1 LGAIVISR
9 DYPLPLRWGRV
20 RVGVIHESPLTSIL
34 SRQGERK
41 YFNGLFSTEDTM
53 REVVIAGYL
62 RTALSRSRPND
73 PARDWFHKLRADEL
87 MARLLP
93 ELMQRTG
100 IKSEEIDDFIV
111 GSAYG
116 VSEQW
121 TYGGRFPIFLANLP
135 EKIPSKFVDQQCG
148 SGMAAIHI
156 GSMEIATGFADIVV
170 VGGFEHM
177 TRVPMGAPLKDRGIV
192 SLNPSLFTDPVYKHW
207 DMVTSTNMGLT
218 AEKLY
223 SQKEFTK
230 EDMDRWGTRA
240 HQLASKAQ
248 KEGFFKEEILPIEAE
263 QADGKTLVVHQD
275 QAVRDDTTLEGMRNL
290 KPAFK
295 PDGVITAGNSSPL
308 NAGAASMILMSR
320 ETAGK
325 KGIRPMAT
333 IRSIGFA
340 GVDPTIMGVGPVPA
354 SRMALEKAGLE
365 VKDID
370 YWEINEAF
378 AIVALNCIKDLG
390 IDPDRVNVMGG
401 GTAIGHA
408 LGATGTRL
416 VGTLARIL
424 KVKGGRYGLANACVG
439 GGQGVA
445 TIIERET

>member
-1 LGAIVISR
+1 
-9 DYPLPLRWGRV
+9 
-20 RVGVIHESPLTSIL
+20 
-34 SRQGERK
+34 
-41 YFNGLFSTEDTM
+41 M

-87 MARLLP
+87 MAKLLP
-93 ELMQRTG
+93 ELIQRTG
-100 IKSEEIDDFIV
+100 IKAEEIDDFII

-121 TYGGRFPIFLANLP
+121 TYGGRIPLFLANLP

-156 GSMEIATGFADIVV
+156 GFMEIATGNADIVM

-177 TRVPMGAPLKDRGIV
+177 TRVPMGAPLKEKGIV
-192 SLNPSLFTDPVYKHW
+192 SLNPSLFTDPAYQHW

-218 AEKLY
+218 AEKLF
-223 SQKEFTK
+223 SLTQFTK
-230 EDMDRWGTRA
+230 EEMDRWGTRA

-248 KEGFFKEEILPIEAE
+248 MEGFFKGEILPVEAE
-263 QADGKTLVVHQD
+263 QADGKTIVVDRD
-275 QAVRDDTTLEGMRNL
+275 QTVRDDATLEGMRDL

-295 PDGVITAGNSSPL
+295 SDGVITAGNSSPL
-308 NAGAASMILMSR
+308 NAGAASMILMSK
-320 ETAGK
+320 ETAQK
-325 KGIRPMAT
+325 KGIPAMAT
-333 IRSIGFA
+333 IRSMGFA
-340 GVDPTIMGVGPVPA
+340 GVDPTIMGIGPVPA
-354 SRMALEKAGLE
+354 SRIALERAGLE

-378 AIVALNCIKDLG
+378 AIVALNCIKELG
-390 IDPDRVNVMGG
+390 IDPERVNVMGG

-424 KVKGGRYGLANACVG
+424 KVKDGRYGLANACVG

-445 TIIERET
+445 TVIEREL